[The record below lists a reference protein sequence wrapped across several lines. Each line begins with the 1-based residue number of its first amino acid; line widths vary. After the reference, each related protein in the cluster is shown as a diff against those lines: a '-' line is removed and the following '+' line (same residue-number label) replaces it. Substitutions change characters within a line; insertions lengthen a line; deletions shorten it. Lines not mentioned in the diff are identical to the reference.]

1 MIPRRV
7 KLSGFLS
14 YKDEQ
19 EIAFDGSAVWML
31 SGLNGS
37 GKSTIFDAVTYSL
50 FGHHRGGSTNAG
62 ELINKE
68 SKSLSVEFEFLVE
81 GQPYQI
87 RRTLRRDAKGSPKG
101 TQQVFRLDSAGGKWA
116 AVPDTNLSD
125 GFKAWV
131 RDKIGLDY
139 VTFTSSVLLL
149 QGRAE
154 KLLDSTPK
162 GRAEVLAS
170 IVDLERYQKLHEKA
184 DAGRKAL
191 KARLEHVQGQA
202 AGVPEVTDFEL
213 LAAENTIRDA
223 AQERETAAKGG
234 ERLEDLEFRPRLWAE
249 LQGRL
254 GGLRGRWDKQQ
265 AI

>member
-14 YKDEQ
+14 YTDEQ
-19 EIAFDGSAVWML
+19 EVAFDGSSLWML

-37 GKSTIFDAVTYSL
+37 GKSSVFDAVTYAL
-50 FGHHRGGSTNAG
+50 FGHHRGGSINAG
-62 ELINKE
+62 ELINKD
-68 SKSLSVEFEFLVE
+68 SRALSVEFEFLVD
-81 GQPYQI
+81 GQPFQI
-87 RRTLRRDAKGSPKG
+87 RRPLRRDARGAPKG
-101 TQQVFRLDSAGGKWA
+101 TQQVFRLDAASGKWA

-162 GRAEVLAS
+162 GRAEGLAGV
-170 IVDLERYQKLHEKA
+170 VDLQRYQKLHEKG
-184 DAGRKAL
+184 DTKRKPLQTKLEAG
-191 KARLEHVQGQA
+191 QGQNA
-202 AGVPEVTDFEL
+202 RRPEV
-213 LAAENTIRDA
+213 A
-223 AQERETAAKGG
+223 
-234 ERLEDLEFRPRLWAE
+234 
-249 LQGRL
+249 
-254 GGLRGRWDKQQ
+254 
-265 AI
+265 